1 MHTTRYGKTLGGQSR
16 WSRKGKRSRP
26 KKKKE
31 EKQEE
36 ENSTKQEEDCRL
48 QTQTPSRPRIW
59 IDSSLAS
66 GNQES
71 CTPLTGREA
80 GLHGGRS
87 EERRLE
93 WTGVDWLAGV
103 GGQAGGWLV
112 VETAI
117 VRSIKVD
124 ERGRLQL
131 QLQFLRWACA
141 SDDGLMGDRI
151 GWGRRNR
158 DVVADY
164 GVIAGGRSASF
175 PFVQVANSQWQ
186 ACTWVLCMV

>member
-16 WSRKGKRSRP
+16 WLRKGKRSRQ
-26 KKKKE
+26 KKRE

-48 QTQTPSRPRIW
+48 QTQTPSRPRIS

-93 WTGVDWLAGV
+93 WAGVDWLAGV
-103 GGQAGGWLV
+103 GGRLVV

-124 ERGRLQL
+124 ERGGLQL

-151 GWGRRNR
+151 GWGRNR

-164 GVIAGGRSASF
+164 GVIAGRRSASF
-175 PFVQVANSQWQ
+175 PFVQVANSQW
-186 ACTWVLCMV
+186 AGMDSGAV